1 MQTCALSYKK
11 SWICSQM
18 TAAVVAVLNAETEF
32 GNVPS
37 GPTKNTFPLPFQNI
51 ILFATKII
59 TTIVLA
65 KSSG

>member
-1 MQTCALSYKK
+1 MQTCVLSYKK
-11 SWICSQM
+11 SWICPQM
-18 TAAVVAVLNAETEF
+18 TAVVVAVITAETEF
-32 GNVPS
+32 GNVRR